1 MLRSFAVGSSQE
13 LASHP
18 LKLRMVSSKRN
29 KVNTFEHLA
38 ARTKQFQLVMLTLK
52 TDMRFYNGAYTGGHL
67 G

>member
-1 MLRSFAVGSSQE
+1 
-13 LASHP
+13 
-18 LKLRMVSSKRN
+18 MVSSKRN